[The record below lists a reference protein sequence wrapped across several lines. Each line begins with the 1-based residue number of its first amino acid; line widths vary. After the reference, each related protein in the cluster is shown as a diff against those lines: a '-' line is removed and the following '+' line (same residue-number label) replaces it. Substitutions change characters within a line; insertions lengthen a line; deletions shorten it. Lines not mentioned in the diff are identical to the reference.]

1 MMIKPAFQFGLQN
14 LSCQGHILVHE
25 VNAVIFLS
33 VFPVDVIDVAE
44 CFFSKRIDPPKPTAV
59 SSITRFSWKTRRDAR

>member
-1 MMIKPAFQFGLQN
+1 MIESAFQFSLQN
-14 LSCQGHILVHE
+14 LSCQGHIFVHE

-44 CFFSKRIDPPKPTAV
+44 CFLVRELTHPNLQLEA
-59 SSITRFSWKTRRDAR
+59 A